1 MIPTETAVI
10 CKIFVCHLYN
20 LFVYVW
26 FDCIVHIRKLKY
38 TNRVNFSVL
47 TVLLAEMTHLYS
59 HLPFSKKA
67 LADIT
72 ILCLLESGITLLI
85 LNKDDIEFVTEF
97 PCNSHVYW
105 DTLYEKIL
113 VNTDDLILLATCS
126 RCICRIA
133 SQDKLEI
140 HSTPAI
146 PRLVSWR

>member
-47 TVLLAEMTHLYS
+47 TVLLAEMTHFTVL
-59 HLPFSKKA
+59 KKSSSRHNN
-67 LADIT
+67 IMSF
-72 ILCLLESGITLLI
+72 ESGITLLI